1 MNYALPAHLR
11 KKDEDTAAL
20 MFERAVV
27 DEINDLTQKYSSAAV
42 VFANYG
48 LKVSSTVWAQSQ
60 ELLIDLFCDATG
72 NINETFDEPP
82 EALMAKAVLMND
94 EAVLMRVMK
103 KLFYDSINR
112 EAKRNVENFI
122 PEEDF

>member
-1 MNYALPAHLR
+1 MKYILS
-11 KKDEDTAAL
+11 KKDEETIAS
-20 MFERAVV
+20 MFERAVI
-27 DEINDLTQKYSSAAV
+27 DEINDLMQTYRSAAA
-42 VFANYG
+42 VFANYSS
-48 LKVSSTVWAQSQ
+48 KVSSTVWAQSQ
-60 ELLIDLFCDATG
+60 ESLIGLFCDATG

>member
-1 MNYALPAHLR
+1 MTFTLPSHLR
-11 KKDEDTAAL
+11 KKDEDTIAL

-42 VFANYG
+42 VFANYD

-72 NINETFDEPP
+72 NINETSNEPP
-82 EALMAKAVLMND
+82 EAMMAKAVLMND
-94 EAVLMRVMK
+94 EAGLMRVMK
-103 KLFYDSINR
+103 RLFDDSIKR
-112 EAKRNVENFI
+112 KAERNVENFI

>member
-1 MNYALPAHLR
+1 MTFTLPSHLR
-11 KKDEDTAAL
+11 KKDEDTIAL
-20 MFERAVV
+20 MVERAIE

-60 ELLIDLFCDATG
+60 ELLIGLFCDATG
-72 NINETFDEPP
+72 NINETSDEPP

-94 EAVLMRVMK
+94 EAGLMRVMK
-103 KLFYDSINR
+103 RLFEDSIKR
-112 EAKRNVENFI
+112 EAERNVENSS